1 MFVFFVGC
9 VFEGSSLCYE
19 PITRSEEFYEV
30 CVCVCVCLCV
40 CAQETSTI
48 RQPRPDLG
56 SSATERKRALRN
68 QNYIIDSSKQ
78 IKVLHTVQSKS
89 L

>member
-1 MFVFFVGC
+1 MQLTALMFVFCVSC

-19 PITRSEEFYEV
+19 LITRSEEFYAV
-30 CVCVCVCLCV
+30 CA

-48 RQPRPDLG
+48 RQPRPDMG
-56 SSATERKRALRN
+56 CSATERKISLRN
-68 QNYIIDSSKQ
+68 KNDIIDSSKQ